1 MTPYSDSA
9 SSFDMVDDVAGIDT
23 PIPSPDRARASQHHD
38 EPRRERERGEEDH
51 GDEEDASSRT
61 GVVARSPVRTVMYP
75 AMGALTA
82 NTSGRATDRNPTCET
97 L

>member
-1 MTPYSDSA
+1 MA
-9 SSFDMVDDVAGIDT
+9 ADVAGIDT
-23 PIPSPDRARASQHHD
+23 PIPSPDRASANRTTTSPD
-38 EPRRERERGEEDH
+38 ESVSVAKRTM
-51 GDEEDASSRT
+51 DAKRT
-61 GVVARSPVRTVMYP
+61 HVPNSVVARSPVRTVMYP